1 MVVNS
6 YSGDGSADQAIS
18 GVGFSPEYVIIL
30 GDNATYAYNLT
41 SNTGHNA
48 SRMRNGG
55 ATTDAIISLDAD
67 GFTAG
72 DGSVESGSNMNA
84 GSVDYHYI
92 AFNDAA
98 GKIDVNFYPG
108 NSTDGTN
115 ITGVGF
121 QPEFVVIQDYL
132 STQDLH
138 FKSDQMAGDSAV
150 SNRGA
155 LATNHIQDLISDG
168 FQVGDANNV
177 NETGKNYAYVA
188 FNITDGGGGWR
199 RRKHHSRRRHG
210 PE

>member
-1 MVVNS
+1 LHSGSITSLDSDGFSVGSGTDVNADTVTYYWTAFDANSDMVVNS

-84 GSVDYHYI
+84 GSVDYHYRAI
-92 AFNDAA
+92 
-98 GKIDVNFYPG
+98 VP
-108 NSTDGTN
+108 
-115 ITGVGF
+115 TGPTLRVLVF
-121 QPEFVVIQDYL
+121 SPSLSSFKTISVLRICISKVIRWPVIL
-132 STQDLH
+132 
-138 FKSDQMAGDSAV
+138 
-150 SNRGA
+150 
-155 LATNHIQDLISDG
+155 
-168 FQVGDANNV
+168 
-177 NETGKNYAYVA
+177 
-188 FNITDGGGGWR
+188 
-199 RRKHHSRRRHG
+199 
-210 PE
+210 P

>member
-1 MVVNS
+1 
-6 YSGDGSADQAIS
+6 
-18 GVGFSPEYVIIL
+18 
-30 GDNATYAYNLT
+30 
-41 SNTGHNA
+41 
-48 SRMRNGG
+48 
-55 ATTDAIISLDAD
+55 
-67 GFTAG
+67 
-72 DGSVESGSNMNA
+72 MNA

-188 FNITDGGGGWR
+188 FNITDGGGAGQPPPLVTARIRALQRWR
-199 RRKHHSRRRHG
+199 PAAPINIWINLPSLPTAAPIR
-210 PE
+210 